1 MSEDDGRNLEAITQ
15 NVHFFSFLSHQKPH
29 FHIVSQKQS
38 HIHFLKGISEKL
50 HMRDWNF
57 TKTNTKGR
65 TNKMCCA
72 SCVQVVLL
80 PLRSCTK
87 PWGTDCRALVV
98 PHGNLLSLSF

>member
-57 TKTNTKGR
+57 TKTNIKGR
-65 TNKMCCA
+65 TNKMCLLCA
-72 SCVQVVLL
+72 SCAFTAQILYQT
-80 PLRSCTK
+80 LRHRLQST
-87 PWGTDCRALVV
+87 GGA
-98 PHGNLLSLSF
+98 SQ